1 MLIGEQWLRKLRKKT
16 ELNYPIHVNAPIMFT
31 VCHFVG
37 GFPSSHFHKYLVR
50 ARSYHFQKDICN
62 NSFVRMCFCLCLATD
77 FQAIIHSIKHEWYT
91 IALANLPFIIFH
103 SYVFSFN
110 SSIFFFSFLM
120 KQIDGVRVH
129 GFHHFCPNLSSTASA
144 MFFRHIFF
152 IQFNRNFCCAG
163 LKYPYTTVCT
173 PHMSAFIHSISIN
186 TPNSIKFDIAIQ

>member
-1 MLIGEQWLRKLRKKT
+1 MAEKVEEKNRAKLPYSCECPDNVYRM
-16 ELNYPIHVNAPIMFT
+16 PFRW
-31 VCHFVG
+31 

-110 SSIFFFSFLM
+110 SSIFFLFLM

-144 MFFRHIFF
+144 MFFRHVF
-152 IQFNRNFCCAG
+152 
-163 LKYPYTTVCT
+163 L
-173 PHMSAFIHSISIN
+173 S
-186 TPNSIKFDIAIQ
+186 NSIGIFVALA